1 MDKNLSKVHS
11 LLNKHVEARKK
22 VGFMAKNNIQE
33 LKMDAV
39 SILQRAPRA
48 VICGIDSVN
57 LILPK
62 EKIFIN
68 AFGAVEDIAN
78 FNYIP
83 PDIYQS
89 LESLNY
95 LKKYSQQIRQNMRN
109 ANKSNMLNG
118 NDMFTI

>member
-1 MDKNLSKVHS
+1 MDNKLSKVHN

-22 VGFMAKNNIQE
+22 IGFMAKNNVQE

-39 SILQRAPRA
+39 SILQRAPKA
-48 VICGIDSVN
+48 IIFNIDSAN

-68 AFGAVEDIAN
+68 AFGVVDEIAN

-83 PDIYQS
+83 PEIY
-89 LESLNY
+89 
-95 LKKYSQQIRQNMRN
+95 
-109 ANKSNMLNG
+109 
-118 NDMFTI
+118 

>member
-1 MDKNLSKVHS
+1 MEKNLSKVHS
-11 LLNKHVEARKK
+11 LLNKHGEARKK

-33 LKMDAV
+33 LTMDAA
-39 SILQRAPRA
+39 SILQRAPKA
-48 VICGIDSVN
+48 IIDNIDSAN

-68 AFGAVEDIAN
+68 AFGVVDQVAD
-78 FNYIP
+78 FDYIP

-89 LESLNY
+89 LECLNH
-95 LKKYSQQIRQNMRN
+95 LKKYNHQIRQNMRN
-109 ANKSNMLNG
+109 ANKSNALNG